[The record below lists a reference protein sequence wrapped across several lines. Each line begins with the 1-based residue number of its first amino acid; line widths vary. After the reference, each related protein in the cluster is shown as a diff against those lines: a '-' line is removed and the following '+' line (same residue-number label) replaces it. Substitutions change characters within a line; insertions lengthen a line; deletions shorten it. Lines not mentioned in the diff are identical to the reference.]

1 MGKVLGEVIKDHRGE
16 GKPTEVLK
24 RAGSNVGENQRI
36 HDINTVKSRMC
47 FKEVS
52 VVNCGKLG

>member
-36 HDINTVKSRMC
+36 HDINKGKRRMC
-47 FKEVS
+47 F
-52 VVNCGKLG
+52 